1 MEVVEELVGG
11 REGLGGGEARSGELV
26 GVEVVE
32 ACAEDGLQAGA
43 GVGADRLQIGEA
55 GGVVDERDEQG

>member
-11 REGLGGGEARSGELV
+11 REGLGGGEAGSGELV
-26 GVEVVE
+26 GVEVVQ
-32 ACAEDGLQAGA
+32 ARAEDGLQAGA